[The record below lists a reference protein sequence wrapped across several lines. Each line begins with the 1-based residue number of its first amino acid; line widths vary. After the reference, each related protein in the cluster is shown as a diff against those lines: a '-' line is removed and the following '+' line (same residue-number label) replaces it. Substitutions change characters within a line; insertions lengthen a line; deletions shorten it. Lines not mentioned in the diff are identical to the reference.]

1 MIGRAIFAA
10 LCANLCSAQVPVI
23 LISVDTLRA
32 DHLGVYRYRR
42 ARTPSIDALAAG
54 GTVFQHIS
62 SQIPLTLPSHFSLF
76 TSTYPFTNRVQEN
89 AQQVPSDAVT
99 LAAILHDHGYST
111 AAFIGSIYLERELG
125 IDRGFD
131 FYDSPFR
138 FEAFSSLAG
147 SMFYGDRNADP
158 LRARTRRDGA
168 LVIRAALQW
177 LNDNRGRPIF
187 AFVHLFD
194 LHQPYRLPPS
204 AERRAGVSDYDAE
217 LEYIDRLIGSLR
229 DALVRDGLWD
239 RSLVIFLSDHGES
252 LGEHGEQTHGYFI
265 YQSTL
270 HVPLIVH
277 WPKSTANFPAVS
289 SQPGG
294 LIDVAPTILD
304 FLKLPVPASFAGH
317 SLLKAEQQRPV
328 FSESDYS
335 HDAFGWSALR
345 SLRVGKLKFIAA
357 PRPELYD
364 LEQDP
369 GERNSLFPSHPAE
382 ARSLQAQLATLMA
395 AHASDR
401 AAPAPISPEKMAALK
416 SLGYLAP
423 SPRTRG
429 IAGADPKD
437 RLSEYVL
444 YERAQDDILS
454 GRNASAIAI
463 LRRILA
469 SDAKNTLVRRDL
481 GVAYN
486 AQAEYAKAREN
497 LEQVVAA
504 APGDFVAHFE
514 LGIAEEHLGLLSDAI
529 EQLRAACSIAPQSA
543 GCRHELETVEQKA
556 VRK

>member
-1 MIGRAIFAA
+1 M
-10 LCANLCSAQVPVI
+10 I

-32 DHLGVYRYRR
+32 DHLGVYGYRR
-42 ARTPSIDALAAG
+42 ARTPNIDSLAAG

-99 LAAILHDHGYST
+99 LASILHDHGYNT

-125 IDRGFD
+125 VGRGFD

-147 SMFYGDRNADP
+147 SMFYGDRNSDP

-177 LNDNRGRPIF
+177 LNENRERPVF

-194 LHQPYRLPPS
+194 LHLPYRLPPS
-204 AERRAGVSDYDAE
+204 AQRRAGVSDYDAE
-217 LEYIDRLIGSLR
+217 LEYVDHLIGTFR

-239 RSLVIFLSDHGES
+239 RSLVIFVSDHGES

-277 WPKSTANFPAVS
+277 WPKGAADFAALSR
-289 SQPGG
+289 QPGG
-294 LIDVAPTILD
+294 LIDVAPTVLD
-304 FLKLPVPASFAGH
+304 FLKLSVPGSFAGK
-317 SLLKAEQQRPV
+317 SLLNADPQRPV

-369 GERNSLFPSHPAE
+369 GERNNLFASHAAE
-382 ARSLQAQLATLMA
+382 ARSLQAQLAKLMA

-401 AAPAPISPEKMAALK
+401 AAPAPISPEKLAALK
-416 SLGYLAP
+416 SLGYVAP
-423 SPRTRG
+423 SAQTQG

-437 RLSEYVL
+437 RLPEYVL
-444 YERAQDDILS
+444 YERAQDEILS

-469 SDAKNTLVRRDL
+469 GDAKNTLARRDL
-481 GVAYN
+481 GLAYN

-497 LEQVVAA
+497 LAQVVAA
-504 APGDFVAHFE
+504 APDDFVAHFE
-514 LGIAEEHLGLLSDAI
+514 LGIAEEHLGLFSESI
-529 EQLRAACSIAPQSA
+529 EQLRRACSIAPQSE
-543 GCRHELETVEQKA
+543 GCRHELESVEQKA
-556 VRK
+556 TRK